1 MRCCIVLLA
10 FQLTTTG
17 SGAQTQRKERVP
29 AAASSLLRSSAGG
42 PSGCRPEGCAGAP
55 VKSKTFLHHLKA
67 QFSGI
72 FKTLIFSATSDH
84 VPLTLQS

>member
-1 MRCCIVLLA
+1 MRCCMVLLA

-29 AAASSLLRSSAGG
+29 AAASFLLRSSARG
-42 PSGCRPEGCAGAP
+42 PSGCKPEGCAGAP
-55 VKSKTFLHHLKA
+55 VKSKTFLKA
-67 QFSGI
+67 PKSTSGI